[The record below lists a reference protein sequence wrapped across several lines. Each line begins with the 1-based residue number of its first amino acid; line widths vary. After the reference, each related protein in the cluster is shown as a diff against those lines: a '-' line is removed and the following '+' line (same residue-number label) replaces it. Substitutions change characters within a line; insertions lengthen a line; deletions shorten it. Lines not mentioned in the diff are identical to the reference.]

1 MEYERKAFEAKMS
14 DNGEWPKAI
23 ERTPYGHYKLMQ
35 TAQAWLWW
43 QHGAAW
49 QRLALNRQ
57 TGGNK

>member
-1 MEYERKAFEAKMS
+1 MS

-49 QRLALNRQ
+49 QRLALNCQ